1 MKRNRLSITKRKA
14 TGPKQNQTSSQR
26 KATLSNPKLMKK
38 NISVIMVE
46 TRCVK
51 EHKAKEKSVEEPI
64 VPARE
69 TNLETPDQSIDGV
82 ERKMTESTPM
92 PNAEEQENKT
102 IEFSPIDIVEDTTS
116 NTLETIKK
124 TDSQTKRTSFTER
137 IAAMVGMKT
146 RDKEEVIPTSE
157 KSKTF
162 GTVSAITTEAKQ
174 DEEQVAHG
182 ATANQEKTISLQLG
196 NLMTKMQQINK
207 KLKYSEEDRQ

>member
-1 MKRNRLSITKRKA
+1 
-14 TGPKQNQTSSQR
+14 
-26 KATLSNPKLMKK
+26 
-38 NISVIMVE
+38 
-46 TRCVK
+46 
-51 EHKAKEKSVEEPI
+51 
-64 VPARE
+64 
-69 TNLETPDQSIDGV
+69 
-82 ERKMTESTPM
+82 
-92 PNAEEQENKT
+92 
-102 IEFSPIDIVEDTTS
+102 
-116 NTLETIKK
+116 
-124 TDSQTKRTSFTER
+124 
-137 IAAMVGMKT
+137 MVGMKT